1 MAQAA
6 VLDSAAASA
15 EPTRTKGLNYHDRE
29 LAIGAGRLAGIG
41 KTHTVPEPNT
51 KESYHGSIHARA
63 LFRSLVAS
71 IAVAFPLASMRSRGA
86 KAVAKAESLP
96 YPRRA
101 VNELGRE

>member
-51 KESYHGSIHARA
+51 KESYHGSIVKTVSFSSRKVSYVSRRRRSWKCARN
-63 LFRSLVAS
+63 R
-71 IAVAFPLASMRSRGA
+71 
-86 KAVAKAESLP
+86 K
-96 YPRRA
+96 
-101 VNELGRE
+101 